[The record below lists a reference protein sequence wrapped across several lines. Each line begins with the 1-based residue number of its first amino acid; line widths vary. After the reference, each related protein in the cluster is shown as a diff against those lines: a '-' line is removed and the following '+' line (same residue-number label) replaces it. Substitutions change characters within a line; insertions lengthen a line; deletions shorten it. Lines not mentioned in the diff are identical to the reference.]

1 MRRNQS
7 REGENLVL
15 QQKNSEP
22 ALRKPRICIM
32 SYKGLSRL
40 VHSVLTDYE
49 NQADIVVVDQ
59 VFDDALTVGKDLE
72 RNKETDVI
80 ISAGA
85 NATILRSAL
94 QLPVVPIK
102 VTGYDVLIALMKAR
116 AVSERVGIVTY
127 RDPIPE
133 LEATKSLLKLEVSQR
148 TYQTLEDARDCFRSL
163 AAEGYRVIV
172 GSSVVV
178 DLAEQNGIEGI
189 LAYSQTSIRQA
200 IDDGI
205 EIARIASIENAR
217 YEQLNI
223 VLHHLQEAV
232 LAVDA
237 SERITAINP
246 AMERMIG
253 LPNAEALGRV
263 LSDLAPSLSLRGVL
277 SSGEEA
283 LGRVVQLNLATCV
296 ANYIPIR
303 EQGSMSG
310 AVLTL
315 QDARIIQRADT
326 NIRTQRRVSNLA
338 ARYHF
343 HQIVG
348 SSSVFAHARLVA
360 ERYAGTNSTVL
371 ITGESG
377 TGKELFAQS
386 IHNASNRRDKPF
398 VAVNCAAFPE
408 PLLESELF
416 GYEEGAFTGSRKGGK
431 PGLFEVAHT
440 GTIFLDE
447 IGDMPISLQTRLLRV
462 LQEKEVVRLGSAQP
476 VPIDV
481 RIIAATHQ
489 NLIQRAKDGLF
500 RVDLYYRLNILHLYL
515 PALRERVD
523 DIPILALQ
531 MLHASLRRAGSSLPA
546 DQALAPLMPYLRSY
560 RWPGNVRELENV
572 AERLAVSLS
581 ACQTATEINY
591 SDFSRDF
598 PEIFSE
604 RPVDADSLSHQPLE
618 ATTLSEVMSK
628 AGGNRRVAA
637 KMLGISR
644 TTLWRHLKAIGIT

>member
-1 MRRNQS
+1 M
-7 REGENLVL
+7 G
-15 QQKNSEP
+15 
-22 ALRKPRICIM
+22 
-32 SYKGLSRL
+32 YKGLSRL
-40 VHSVLTDYE
+40 VHSVLADYE
-49 NQADIVVVDQ
+49 NQADIVVIDQ
-59 VFDDALTVGKDLE
+59 VFDDALTVAQDLE
-72 RNKETDVI
+72 RNKATDVI

-94 QLPVVPIK
+94 TLPVVPIK
-102 VTGYDVLIALMKAR
+102 VTGYDVLLALMKAR

-133 LEATKSLLKLEVSQR
+133 LEATKDLLKLEVSQR
-148 TYQTLEDARDCFRSL
+148 TYQTLEDARDCFLSL

-178 DLAEQNGIEGI
+178 DLAEQNGIVGI

-200 IDDGI
+200 IEDGI
-205 EIARIASIENAR
+205 EIARIANIENAR

-232 LAVDA
+232 LAVDS

-246 AMERMIG
+246 AMERIIG
-253 LPNAEALGRV
+253 IPYAKALGRV
-263 LSDLAPSLSLRGVL
+263 LSDLAPPLSLRGVL
-277 SSGEEA
+277 SSGEET

-303 EQGSMSG
+303 EQGLMSG

-315 QDARIIQRADT
+315 QDARVIQRADT

-348 SSSVFAHARLVA
+348 SSSAFAHARRVA

-386 IHNASNRRDKPF
+386 IHNASSRRDKPF

-481 RIIAATHQ
+481 RIVAATHQ
-489 NLIQRAKDGLF
+489 NLTQRAKDGLF
-500 RVDLYYRLNILHLYL
+500 RVDLYYRLNILHLRL
-515 PALRERVD
+515 PALRARVD

-531 MLHASLRRAGSSLPA
+531 MLHASLRRSGSSLPA

-560 RWPGNVRELENV
+560 SWPGNVRELENV

-581 ACQTATEINY
+581 TCRTATEINY
-591 SDFSRDF
+591 SDFSKDF
-598 PEIFSE
+598 PEIFSGNSA
-604 RPVDADSLSHQPLE
+604 DADPLAITQQPLE
-618 ATTLSEVMSK
+618 TSKLIEIMAK
-628 AGGNRRVAA
+628 AGGNRQIAA

-644 TTLWRHLKAIGIT
+644 TTLWRHLKTIGAAE

>member
-1 MRRNQS
+1 MI
-7 REGENLVL
+7 G
-15 QQKNSEP
+15 
-22 ALRKPRICIM
+22 
-32 SYKGLSRL
+32 YKGLSRL
-40 VHSVLTDYE
+40 VRTVLGEFETR
-49 NQADIVVVDQ
+49 ADIVVTDQ
-59 VFDDALTVGKDLE
+59 VFDEALEFAQGLE
-72 RNKETDVI
+72 RNGETDLI

-94 QLPVVPIK
+94 RLPVVTIK
-102 VTGYDVLIALMKAR
+102 VTGFDIMLALMKAR
-116 AVSERVGIVTY
+116 AASERVGIVTY

-148 TYQTLEDARDCFRSL
+148 TYQTLEDAHTCFRSL
-163 AAEGYRVIV
+163 VSEGFNVIV

-178 DLAEQNGIEGI
+178 ELAEQNGVVGI

-200 IDDGI
+200 LEDGI
-205 EIARIASIENAR
+205 EIARISKIEIAR
-217 YEQLNI
+217 YDQLNT

-232 LAVDA
+232 LAVD
-237 SERITAINP
+237 STNRVTAINP

-253 LPNAEALGRV
+253 IQRSAAMGRLLHELV
-263 LSDLAPSLSLRGVL
+263 PALSLQGVL
-277 SSGEEA
+277 NSGEEV
-283 LGRVVQLNLATCV
+283 LGVVVQLNSVTCV
-296 ANYIPIR
+296 ANFIPIR
-303 EQGSMSG
+303 ELGVTSG

-315 QDARIIQRADT
+315 QDARVIQRADS
-326 NIRTQRRVSNLA
+326 NIRTQRRVGSLA
-338 ARYHF
+338 AKYHF

-348 SSSVFAHARLVA
+348 SNPEFVQTRLAA
-360 ERYAGTNSTVL
+360 ERFARSNSTVL

-386 IHNASNRRDKPF
+386 IHNASDRRDKSF

-447 IGDMPISLQTRLLRV
+447 IGDMPLSLQTRLLRI

-476 VPIDV
+476 IPIDV
-481 RIIAATHQ
+481 RVIAATHE
-489 NLIQRAKDGLF
+489 NLMQCAKDGLF
-500 RVDLYYRLNILHLYL
+500 RVDLYYRLNILHLRL
-515 PALRERVD
+515 PALRERPE

-531 MLHASLRRAGSSLPA
+531 ILHASLRRAGSSLPA

-560 RWPGNVRELENV
+560 QWPGNVRELENV

-581 ACQTATEINY
+581 AYRTASDINY
-591 SDFSRDF
+591 HDFSKNV
-598 PEIFSE
+598 PEIFASAGIDH
-604 RPVDADSLSHQPLE
+604 RLNAVADGVPGKTMLE
-618 ATTLSEVMSK
+618 ETMAK
-628 AGGNRRVAA
+628 AGGNKQRAA
-637 KMLGISR
+637 SMLGISR
-644 TTLWRHLKAIGIT
+644 TTLWRYLKNADRP

>member
-1 MRRNQS
+1 M
-7 REGENLVL
+7 G
-15 QQKNSEP
+15 
-22 ALRKPRICIM
+22 
-32 SYKGLSRL
+32 YKGLSRL
-40 VHSVLTDYE
+40 VHSVLTE
-49 NQADIVVVDQ
+49 FEHKADIVVIDQ
-59 VFDDALTVGKDLE
+59 VFDDALALAQELE
-72 RNKETDVI
+72 RDGETDLI

-94 QLPVVPIK
+94 KLPVVTIK
-102 VTGYDVLIALMKAR
+102 VSGYDVMLALMKAR

-163 AAEGYRVIV
+163 ASDGFEVIV

-178 DLAEQNGIEGI
+178 DLAEQNGIVGI

-200 IDDGI
+200 IEDGI
-205 EIARIASIENAR
+205 EIVRISKIESARSD
-217 YEQLNI
+217 QLNS
-223 VLHHLQEAV
+223 VLHHLHEAV
-232 LAVDA
+232 LAVD
-237 SERITAINP
+237 STSRVTAINP
-246 AMERMIG
+246 AMERLIG
-253 LPNAEALGRV
+253 IQRADALGRMLNNLV
-263 LSDLAPSLSLRGVL
+263 LPLSLQGVL
-277 SSGEEA
+277 SSGAEV
-283 LGRVVQLNLATCV
+283 LGAVVQLNLATCV
-296 ANYIPIR
+296 ANYIPIHER
-303 EQGSMSG
+303 GVTSG

-315 QDARIIQRADT
+315 QDARAIQRADS
-326 NIRTQRRVSNLA
+326 NIRTQRRVGSLS

-348 SSSVFAHARLVA
+348 SNSEFVHTRLTA
-360 ERYAGTNSTVL
+360 ERFARTNSTVL

-386 IHNASNRRDKPF
+386 IHNASDRRDKPF
-398 VAVNCAAFPE
+398 VAVNCASFPE

-447 IGDMPISLQTRLLRV
+447 IGDMPLSLQTRLLRI
-462 LQEKEVVRLGSAQP
+462 LQEKEVVRLGSAEP

-481 RIIAATHQ
+481 RIIAATHE
-489 NLIQRAKDGLF
+489 NLSQRAKAGLF
-500 RVDLYYRLNILHLYL
+500 RVDLYYRLNILHLRL
-515 PALRERVD
+515 PALRERAE

-531 MLHASLRRAGSSLPA
+531 ILHAALRRAGSSLPA

-560 RWPGNVRELENV
+560 QWPGNVRELENV

-581 ACQTATEINY
+581 AYRTATEIDY
-591 SDFSRDF
+591 SEFSKDV
-598 PEIFSE
+598 PEIFSLT
-604 RPVDADSLSHQPLE
+604 RADDQLIAAPNAPRNK
-618 ATTLSEVMSK
+618 ATLHEVMTK
-628 AGGNRRVAA
+628 AGGNRQIAA
-637 KMLGISR
+637 KLLGISR
-644 TTLWRHLKAIGIT
+644 TTLWRHLKDAGLP

>member
-1 MRRNQS
+1 M
-7 REGENLVL
+7 G
-15 QQKNSEP
+15 
-22 ALRKPRICIM
+22 
-32 SYKGLSRL
+32 YKGLSRL
-40 VHSVLTDYE
+40 VHSVLTEFE
-49 NQADIVVVDQ
+49 NRANVVVIDQ
-59 VFDDALTVGKDLE
+59 VFDDALLVAQQLE
-72 RNKETDVI
+72 RDGETDLF

-94 QLPVVPIK
+94 KLPVVTIK
-102 VTGYDVLIALMKAR
+102 VTGYDVMLALMKAR

-148 TYQTLEDARDCFRSL
+148 TYQTLADARDCFRSL
-163 AAEGYRVIV
+163 ASEGFEVII

-178 DLAEQNGIEGI
+178 DLAEQSGIVGI

-200 IDDGI
+200 IEDGI
-205 EIARIASIENAR
+205 EIARISKIESAR
-217 YEQLNI
+217 YDQLNT

-232 LAVDA
+232 LAVD
-237 SERITAINP
+237 STNRVTAINP
-246 AMERMIG
+246 AMERMLGIQR
-253 LPNAEALGRV
+253 ADALGRM
-263 LSDLAPSLSLRGVL
+263 LHDLAPPLSLQGAL
-277 SSGEEA
+277 SSGEEV
-283 LGRVVQLNLATCV
+283 LGVVVQLNLATCV
-296 ANYIPIR
+296 ANYIPIHER
-303 EQGSMSG
+303 GQTSG

-315 QDARIIQRADT
+315 QDARVIQRADS
-326 NIRTQRRVSNLA
+326 NIRTQRRVGSLS

-348 SSSVFAHARLVA
+348 SSSEFVRTRLTA
-360 ERYAGTNSTVL
+360 ERFAGTNSTVL

-386 IHNASNRRDKPF
+386 IHNASDRRDKPF
-398 VAVNCAAFPE
+398 VAVNCASFPE

-447 IGDMPISLQTRLLRV
+447 IGDMPLSLQTRLLRI

-481 RIIAATHQ
+481 RIIAATHE
-489 NLIQRAKDGLF
+489 NLTQRAKDGFF
-500 RVDLYYRLNILHLYL
+500 RVDLYYRLNILHLRL
-515 PALRERVD
+515 PALRERAE

-531 MLHASLRRAGSSLPA
+531 ILHAALRRAGSSLPA
-546 DQALAPLMPYLRSY
+546 DQALAPLMPYLRTY

-572 AERLAVSLS
+572 AERLAVALS
-581 ACQTATEINY
+581 VYGTATEINY
-591 SDFSRDF
+591 SEFSKDV
-598 PEIFSE
+598 PEIFSLAE
-604 RPVDADSLSHQPLE
+604 IDNHLNTAPNDPRNK
-618 ATTLSEVMSK
+618 TTLNEIMVK
-628 AGGNRRVAA
+628 AGGNRQIAA
-637 KMLGISR
+637 RMLGISR
-644 TTLWRHLKAIGIT
+644 TTLWRYLKDVGIR

>member
-1 MRRNQS
+1 M
-7 REGENLVL
+7 VL
-15 QQKNSEP
+15 QQKNSEA
-22 ALRKPRICIM
+22 ALRKPRICVM

-49 NQADIVVVDQ
+49 NQADIVVIDQ
-59 VFDDALTVGKDLE
+59 VFDEALTVARDLE

-94 QLPVVPIK
+94 TLPVVPIK
-102 VTGYDVLIALMKAR
+102 VTGYDVLLALMKAR
-116 AVSERVGIVTY
+116 TVSERVGIVTY
-127 RDPIPE
+127 RDAIPE
-133 LEATKSLLKLEVSQR
+133 LEATKGLLKLEVSQR

-163 AAEGYRVIV
+163 EAEGYRVIV

-178 DLAEQNGIEGI
+178 DLAEQNGIVGI

-200 IDDGI
+200 IEDGI
-205 EIARIASIENAR
+205 EIARIANIESAR

-232 LAVDA
+232 LAVDS

-253 LPNAEALGRV
+253 IPCAEALGRV
-263 LSDLAPSLSLRGVL
+263 LSDLAPPLSLRGVM

-283 LGRVVQLNLATCV
+283 LERVVQLNLATCV

-303 EQGSMSG
+303 EQGLMSG

-315 QDARIIQRADT
+315 QDARVIQRADT
-326 NIRTQRRVSNLA
+326 NIRTQRRVRNLA

-348 SSSVFAHARLVA
+348 SSSAFTHARLAA

-386 IHNASNRRDKPF
+386 IHNASSRRDKPF

-489 NLIQRAKDGLF
+489 DLTQRAKDGLF
-500 RVDLYYRLNILHLYL
+500 RVDLYYRLNILHLRL

-531 MLHASLRRAGSSLPA
+531 MLHASLRRSGSSLPA
-546 DQALAPLMPYLRSY
+546 DQALAPLMPHLRSY

-581 ACQTATEINY
+581 TCQTAMEINY
-591 SDFSRDF
+591 SDFSKDF
-598 PEIFSE
+598 PEIFSGK
-604 RPVDADSLSHQPLE
+604 PVEADLSSLTGRPLE
-618 ATTLSEVMSK
+618 AATLSEIMAR
-628 AGGNRRVAA
+628 AGGNRQVAA
-637 KMLGISR
+637 RMLGISR
-644 TTLWRHLKAIGIT
+644 TTLWRHLKAIGTP

>member
-1 MRRNQS
+1 M
-7 REGENLVL
+7 VL
-15 QQKNSEP
+15 QKNSE
-22 ALRKPRICIM
+22 AVLRKPRICVM
-32 SYKGLSRL
+32 GYKGLNRL
-40 VHSVLTDYE
+40 VHSVLADYG

-59 VFDDALTVGKDLE
+59 VFDEALTVAKDLE
-72 RNKETDVI
+72 RNKAADVI

-94 QLPVVPIK
+94 TLPVVPIK
-102 VTGYDVLIALMKAR
+102 VTGYDVLLALMKAR
-116 AVSERVGIVTY
+116 MVSERVGIVTY

-148 TYQTLEDARDCFRSL
+148 TYQTLEDARDCFRSF
-163 AAEGYRVIV
+163 AAEGYQVIV

-178 DLAEQNGIEGI
+178 DLAEQNGIVGI

-205 EIARIASIENAR
+205 EIARIAKIESAR

-232 LAVDA
+232 LAVDS

-253 LPNAEALGRV
+253 VPCAEALGRV
-263 LSDLAPSLSLRGVL
+263 LSDLAPPLSLRGVL

-283 LGRVVQLNLATCV
+283 LERVVQLNLATCV
-296 ANYIPIR
+296 ANHIPIR
-303 EQGSMSG
+303 EQGLISG

-315 QDARIIQRADT
+315 QDARVIQRADT
-326 NIRTQRRVSNLA
+326 NIRSQRRVRNLA

-348 SSSVFAHARLVA
+348 NSSAFAHARLAA
-360 ERYAGTNSTVL
+360 ERYASTNSTVL

-386 IHNASNRRDKPF
+386 IHNASSRRDKPF

-447 IGDMPISLQTRLLRV
+447 IGDMPIPLQTRLLRV
-462 LQEKEVVRLGSAQP
+462 LQEKEVVRLGNAQP

-489 NLIQRAKDGLF
+489 DLMQRAENGLF
-500 RVDLYYRLNILHLYL
+500 RVDLYYRLNILHLHL

-531 MLHASLRRAGSSLPA
+531 MLHASLRRSGSSLPA

-581 ACQTATEINY
+581 ACQMATEINY
-591 SDFSRDF
+591 NDFSEDF
-598 PEIFSE
+598 PEIFSGK
-604 RPVDADSLSHQPLE
+604 PVEEDMSSLSHRPLE
-618 ATTLSEVMSK
+618 ATTLSEIMAK
-628 AGGNRRVAA
+628 AGGNRQVAA

-644 TTLWRHLKAIGIT
+644 TTLWRHLKAIGTT